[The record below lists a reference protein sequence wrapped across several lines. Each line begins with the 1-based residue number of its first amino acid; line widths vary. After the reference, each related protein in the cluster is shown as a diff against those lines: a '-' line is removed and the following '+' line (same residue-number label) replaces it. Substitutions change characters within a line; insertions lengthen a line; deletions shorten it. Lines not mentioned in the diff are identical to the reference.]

1 MKAVRFH
8 EYGDPSVLRY
18 EEVDRPVPGPGQV
31 LVQVAAAGFNPLDAT
46 MRAGYVQGE
55 FPLRLPFTP
64 GFDVAGV
71 VAELGDGASGLDV
84 GDPVVGSLP
93 LTEGGAAAEFS
104 LAPAEVLT
112 AAPTGIPLVEAAA
125 LPSASLTAW
134 QALFEHA
141 ELRAGQRVLI
151 NGAGG
156 GVGGFAVQLAKEAGA
171 FVIATASPRSAEA
184 VGAAGADQIVD
195 YTRTTV
201 TEALSEPV
209 DVVLNLVPA
218 AGDDLAAL
226 VALVKPGG
234 IIVSTT
240 GPVDGDA
247 EREVRSASLFV
258 RSEREQLAG
267 LVDRVDAGRL
277 RIDVGAR
284 YPLAELAEVHA
295 KAADGALRGRVVVTA
310 GG

>member
-71 VAELGDGASGLDV
+71 VAELGDGASGLDI

-156 GVGGFAVQLAKEAGA
+156 GVGGFAVQLAKRAGA
-171 FVIATASPRSAEA
+171 TVVATASRRSADA
-184 VGAAGADQIVD
+184 VRAGGADQVVD
-195 YTRTTV
+195 YTATTITDAV
-201 TEALSEPV
+201 TEPV
-209 DVVLNLVPA
+209 DVVLNLVRGSA
-218 AGDDLAAL
+218 EGTAELVDLIVTGGVL
-226 VALVKPGG
+226 VT
-234 IIVSTT
+234 TT
-240 GPVDGDA
+240 GPGPVDAPRGI
-247 EREVRSASLFV
+247 RGIGMYVRSDAA
-258 RSEREQLAG
+258 ELAG
-267 LVDRVDAGRL
+267 IVERVDAGTL
-277 RIDVGAR
+277 RVDVSEMV
-284 YPLAELAEVHA
+284 PLSQAAAVHERS
-295 KAADGALRGRVVVTA
+295 AAGQTRGKVLLVP
-310 GG
+310 